1 VNKERDGL
9 LSRTDIGTKE
19 GWLSLLAD
27 NKLTMSGHQ
36 ISKIDN
42 AGDIRQ

>member
-1 VNKERDGL
+1 VSNERGGL
-9 LSRTDIGTKE
+9 LSRTNIGTKE

-27 NKLTMSGHQ
+27 NKLTISGHQ
-36 ISKIDN
+36 ITKIDD